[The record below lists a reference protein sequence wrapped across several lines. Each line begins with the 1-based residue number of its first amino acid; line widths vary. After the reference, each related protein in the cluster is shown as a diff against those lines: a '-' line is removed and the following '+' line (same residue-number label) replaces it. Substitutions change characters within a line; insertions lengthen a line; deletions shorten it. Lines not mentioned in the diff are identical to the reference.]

1 LIISCGLPILPL
13 VADLQEYYD
22 NANNRT
28 EDSAA
33 VALKIGG
40 FVFHESRCGS
50 TLVAN
55 LLASSYPDHHR
66 VYSESPPPI
75 MALQVCGENYE
86 YCTIDIAASIFRSVI
101 YLMSRQQSIESEKTV
116 FFKIQSIGSRSI
128 RTFLN
133 AFPSTPWIFVYRDSI
148 HVMMSHL
155 KYGHRHANCI
165 WAHRRPPSS
174 VINIVFKYNN
184 STSKSAAT
192 TTVRN
197 LVPEHYCAAHLASIT
212 ESIIT
217 NYNPRTG
224 IVINYANLIQQ
235 LHVSIFPNHFHIDLS
250 SNSAAVERMN
260 ETASKY
266 SKGRGMANTNSF
278 TADNQQ
284 KEDMAND
291 VVKQAVALYL
301 QPSYIQLE
309 QLAK

>member
-1 LIISCGLPILPL
+1 
-13 VADLQEYYD
+13 
-22 NANNRT
+22 
-28 EDSAA
+28 
-33 VALKIGG
+33 
-40 FVFHESRCGS
+40 
-50 TLVAN
+50 
-55 LLASSYPDHHR
+55 
-66 VYSESPPPI
+66 

-86 YCTIDIAASIFRSVI
+86 YCSIDIAASIFRSVI
-101 YLMSRQQSIESEKTV
+101 YLMSRRQGTVDETETTV
-116 FFKIQSIGSRSI
+116 FFKIQSVGSRAI
-128 RTFLN
+128 KTFLK
-133 AFPSTPWIFVYRDSI
+133 AFPTTPWIFVYRDPI

-155 KYGHRHANCI
+155 KYGYRHANCI
-165 WAHRRPPSS
+165 RAHRRPPTS
-174 VINIVFKYNN
+174 VINIVSKYNN
-184 STSKSAAT
+184 NTSSKSAAT
-192 TTVRN
+192 TMVRN

-212 ESIIT
+212 ESIIS

-235 LHVSIFPNHFHIDLS
+235 LHTTIFPNHFHIDLS
-250 SNSAAVERMN
+250 SSTEAVERMN

-284 KEDMAND
+284 KEEMAND